1 MKDSG
6 LSKFVQA
13 TMAFLTGDTDTA
25 LALKNERLAK
35 AAIRGQLSALEGQL
49 VNDEVELDLAN
60 ENFNKSFTPKTL
72 IASQEGYI
80 DNLLTA
86 RENLTKA
93 EAKLEK
99 TKKTI
104 AFLEKLS
111 TDRF

>member
-35 AAIRGQLSALEGQL
+35 AAIKGQLSALEGQL
-49 VNDEVELDLAN
+49 VNDEVDLDSAT
-60 ENFNKSFTPKTL
+60 EGFNKAFNPTSL
-72 IASQEGYI
+72 ISSQEGYI
-80 DNLLTA
+80 NNLLTA
-86 RENLTKA
+86 KESLTKA
-93 EAKLEK
+93 ETKLEK

-104 AFLEKLS
+104 TFLEQLVK
-111 TDRF
+111 DRF